1 MSVEFKERF
10 TFSNIG
16 VKASNIVKLSVRELR
31 DSKLSGLHSIE
42 KMLDASSEVTN
53 FQRDVFLKENS

>member
-1 MSVEFKERF
+1 M
-10 TFSNIG
+10 
-16 VKASNIVKLSVRELR
+16 KASNIVKLSVRELR